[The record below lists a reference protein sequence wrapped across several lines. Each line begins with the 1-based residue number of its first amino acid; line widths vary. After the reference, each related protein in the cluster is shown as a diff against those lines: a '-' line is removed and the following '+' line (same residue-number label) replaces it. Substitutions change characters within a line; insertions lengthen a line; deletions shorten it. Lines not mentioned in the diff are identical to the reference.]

1 MVPMLSLYNNI
12 KLKRRDLN
20 MTQDELAQKLG
31 YESKDKIV
39 QIEKGQ
45 VDLPISEIIEFSN
58 ALDESIS
65 DLLNLEKG
73 LYYSKKE
80 NNVIYNEIGQRIK
93 QKRKDLNKTQNELS
107 KLLGIERST
116 LQKYEAGKRNIPI
129 SVIIE
134 LSNIFS
140 CSTDYLLK
148 GSNSK

>member
-1 MVPMLSLYNNI
+1 M
-12 KLKRRDLN
+12 
-20 MTQDELAQKLG
+20 
-31 YESKDKIV
+31 
-39 QIEKGQ
+39 
-45 VDLPISEIIEFSN
+45 
-58 ALDESIS
+58 
-65 DLLNLEKG
+65 LNLEKG